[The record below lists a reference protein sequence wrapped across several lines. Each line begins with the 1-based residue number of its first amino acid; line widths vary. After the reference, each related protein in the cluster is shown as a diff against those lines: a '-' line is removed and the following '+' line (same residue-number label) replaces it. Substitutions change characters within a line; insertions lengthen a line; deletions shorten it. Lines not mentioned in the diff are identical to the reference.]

1 MNRAPISAC
10 LSVFLACGIATGAV
24 AQNSSSHQPVRRAVR
39 ADHSALPYEV
49 HIAATSLKAG
59 STSISIGSDSWSARG
74 YDLRKLIAQVYNV
87 DVRRIEL
94 PEGFAEDARYD
105 VSLDLATDVSEE
117 TMQQVLQG
125 AIEKKFGVTIQPESR
140 PMQVYVLTA
149 PNGPGEAMHPHS
161 FVVPGGLKGLASLGD
176 GAESGDDFQRITYM
190 GKECS
195 GVSSGGIDV
204 AGGSMS
210 EFRRT
215 LEPDLD
221 LVLLDET
228 HLAGSYDF
236 KIGNYSNQDELFKL
250 LHDQLGLQVTRA
262 ERDVTVVAV
271 RPAVSNPNLLQ
282 AKL

>member
-1 MNRAPISAC
+1 
-10 LSVFLACGIATGAV
+10 
-24 AQNSSSHQPVRRAVR
+24 VR

-49 HIAATSLKAG
+49 HIAATSQKAG
-59 STSISIGSDSWSARG
+59 STSIAIGSDSWSARG
-74 YDLRKLIAQVYNV
+74 YDLRTLIAQVYNV

-94 PEGFAEDARYD
+94 PEGFAADARYD

-117 TMQQVLQG
+117 TMRQVLQD
-125 AIEKKFGVTIQPESR
+125 AIEKRFGVTIRPESR
-140 PMQVYVLTA
+140 PMEVYVLTA
-149 PNGPGEAMHPHS
+149 PNGPGAAMHRHP
-161 FVVPGGLKGLASLGD
+161 FAAQGGRESLASLGN
-176 GAESGDDFQRITYM
+176 GAEAGDGFQRITYM
-190 GKECS
+190 GQDCS
-195 GVSSGGIDV
+195 GVSSGGGIDV

-236 KIGNYSNQDELFKL
+236 KVGNYSNQDELFKL

-271 RPAVSNPNLLQ
+271 RSAVSNPILLQ

>member
-1 MNRAPISAC
+1 MNRAPISAY
-10 LSVFLACGIATGAV
+10 LGFVLMYGLAAGAV
-24 AQNSSSHQPVRRAVR
+24 AQNNSSHQPVRRAVR

-49 HIAATSLKAG
+49 HIAASSQMPG

-74 YDLRKLIAQVYNV
+74 YDLRTLIAQVYNV

-94 PEGFAEDARYD
+94 PEGFAADARYD

-117 TMQQVLQG
+117 TMQQVLQD

-140 PMQVYVLTA
+140 PMEVYVLTA
-149 PNGPGEAMHPHS
+149 PNGPGVAMHRHS
-161 FVVPGGLKGLASLGD
+161 FAVQGGPKSLVSLGD
-176 GAESGDDFQRITYM
+176 AGDGFQRITYM
-190 GKECS
+190 GKDCS
-195 GVSSGGIDV
+195 GVSSGGISV
-204 AGGSMS
+204 SGGSMS

-271 RPAVSNPNLLQ
+271 RSAVSNPNLLQ